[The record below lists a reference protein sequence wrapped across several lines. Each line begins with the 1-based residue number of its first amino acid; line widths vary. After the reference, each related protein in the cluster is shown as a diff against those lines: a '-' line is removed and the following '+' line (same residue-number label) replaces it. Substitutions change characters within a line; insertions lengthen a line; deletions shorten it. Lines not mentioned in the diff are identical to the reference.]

1 MIKEAIGVASTIDE
15 ARKIATQNL
24 NAPLDA
30 DVKVE
35 IISMPKKKVLGLF
48 GGADAKVKAFYDD
61 GVEEVKKAPEKKQEN
76 KKAESK
82 KENKPAKKETP
93 KMK

>member
-35 IISMPKKKVLGLF
+35 IISMPKKKL
-48 GGADAKVKAFYDD
+48 
-61 GVEEVKKAPEKKQEN
+61 
-76 KKAESK
+76 
-82 KENKPAKKETP
+82 
-93 KMK
+93 